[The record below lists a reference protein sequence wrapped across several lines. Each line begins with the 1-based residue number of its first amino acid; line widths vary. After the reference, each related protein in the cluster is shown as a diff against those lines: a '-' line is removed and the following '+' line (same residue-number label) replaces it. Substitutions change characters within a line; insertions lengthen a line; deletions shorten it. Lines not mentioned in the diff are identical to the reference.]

1 MSISLK
7 FNYIPYKVNKMI
19 FDLFT
24 KNITVNKKNGIGFD
38 LCAYSNV
45 YIFIDANYFLNRWFL
60 IWYLILKI
68 SEIHFIKSK

>member
-7 FNYIPYKVNKMI
+7 FNYIPYKVNKII

-45 YIFIDANYFLNRWFL
+45 YIFIDANYF
-60 IWYLILKI
+60 
-68 SEIHFIKSK
+68 